1 MEKIASNPVTSVAVM
16 VFSALR
22 IASRRGVENRG
33 SVISVPLALREF
45 MGGSLKRIRMSEKGV
60 EFKVGSLGHSRRNR
74 HSQNRHA
81 SCPKDPSVLK
91 TVRRVNFGTG
101 TKFGTDVA
109 KRYGNSSQKC
119 LFF

>member
-1 MEKIASNPVTSVAVM
+1 MGVRTAPVTPI
-16 VFSALR
+16 L
-22 IASRRGVENRG
+22 
-33 SVISVPLALREF
+33 
-45 MGGSLKRIRMSEKGV
+45 
-60 EFKVGSLGHSRRNR
+60 LGESIGDTN
-74 HSQNRHA
+74 
-81 SCPKDPSVLK
+81 PKDPSVLK